1 MENQMIGPILLLL
14 GLIGLWGGTL
24 LTVRGAVLFSER
36 HGLSKGF
43 IGLTVLSIGT
53 DLPELFI
60 SVDASLQQ
68 IAGVE
73 ASGIIVGTAIGSTM
87 AQATLVVGVAGL
99 FGYLSIAP
107 SMIKRDG
114 TTLLLATAMAFL
126 LSFDGILSRNEGL
139 AMLIAY
145 ALYLVALSQGE
156 RGRKRNNVL
165 APGLL
170 PTPVLILV
178 GLGTVSLAAH
188 VVATEGV
195 ALAETWGMSQTLL
208 GVFILGVGTSLP
220 ELALSVGAAK
230 KGHGSLAVGNAIGS
244 SVFDLLVPLGLGAA
258 LHPLLVGRETLV
270 LDLPALAL
278 GSAALIY
285 FLFRKRGLQRS
296 EAWALVSLYGGYAI
310 IRFLL
315 T

>member
-1 MENQMIGPILLLL
+1 MQTQVIGPLLLLL
-14 GLIGLWGGTL
+14 GLIGLWGGNL

-60 SVDASLQQ
+60 SVGASLQQ

-99 FGYLSIAP
+99 FGYLSVAP

-114 TTLLLATAMAFL
+114 TTLLLAAAMAFL
-126 LSFDGILSRNEGL
+126 LGFDGNLDRIEGL

-156 RGRKRNNVL
+156 RGRTRNKAL
-165 APGLL
+165 APGLF

-178 GLGTVSLAAH
+178 GLGTVTLAAH
-188 VVATEGV
+188 VVSTEGV

-220 ELALSVGAAK
+220 ELALSPGA
-230 KGHGSLAVGNAIGS
+230 GTRVCSTGLFLVSQTGITAVGSVGS
-244 SVFDLLVPLGLGAA
+244 RFPLWWICSCSVSRVMNGDRPADAVATERFIKGGLV
-258 LHPLLVGRETLV
+258 T
-270 LDLPALAL
+270 
-278 GSAALIY
+278 
-285 FLFRKRGLQRS
+285 
-296 EAWALVSLYGGYAI
+296 
-310 IRFLL
+310 
-315 T
+315 